1 MPALNTVFLVQI
13 VHEADDV
20 RASPK
25 RLRIL
30 ELEKGHFPMNATDDF
45 YSKVLDSL
53 GEGVY
58 FVDRDRTITYWN
70 KGAETLTGFAATDML
85 GRSCADDLLA
95 HVDNQGKLL
104 CMDGCP
110 LVKTMADGSSCK
122 ADVFLR
128 HRNGHRVPVS
138 LSVIPVLDT
147 NGQPKGAVEI
157 FTDNSEKLALMEKL
171 AELQR
176 DALLD
181 PLTGLANRRYAT
193 EALGN
198 MLNQMH
204 RYGWSFGLLFIDI
217 DDFKAINDTH
227 GHDVG
232 DSVLKMVA
240 RTLEA
245 NSRSFDIVARWG
257 GEEFLVIVVNV
268 DEAKLFRVAYK
279 LRTLVA
285 KSSIHVGS
293 ESIGVTVSVGAALP
307 RAEDTV
313 KTLLRRADQLMY
325 ENKAKSRRRASK
337 MAV

>member
-1 MPALNTVFLVQI
+1 
-13 VHEADDV
+13 
-20 RASPK
+20 
-25 RLRIL
+25 
-30 ELEKGHFPMNATDDF
+30 MNATDDF

-58 FVDRDRTITYWN
+58 FVDLNRNITYWN
-70 KGAETLTGFAATDML
+70 KGAESLTGYAAADML

-95 HVDNQGKLL
+95 HVDNQGKTL
-104 CMDGCP
+104 CLDGCP
-110 LVKTMADGSSCK
+110 LLKTMADGSSCK

-128 HRNGHRVPVS
+128 HRDGHRVPVS
-138 LSVIPVLDT
+138 LSVIPVLDP
-147 NGQPKGAVEI
+147 NGHPRGAVEI
-157 FTDNSEKLALMEKL
+157 FTDNSERLALMEKV

-217 DDFKAINDTH
+217 DDFKIINDKY

-232 DSVLKMVA
+232 DTVLKMVA

-257 GEEFLVIVVNV
+257 GE
-268 DEAKLFRVAYK
+268 
-279 LRTLVA
+279 
-285 KSSIHVGS
+285 
-293 ESIGVTVSVGAALP
+293 
-307 RAEDTV
+307 
-313 KTLLRRADQLMY
+313 
-325 ENKAKSRRRASK
+325 
-337 MAV
+337 

>member
-1 MPALNTVFLVQI
+1 
-13 VHEADDV
+13 
-20 RASPK
+20 
-25 RLRIL
+25 
-30 ELEKGHFPMNATDDF
+30 MNATDDF

-53 GEGVY
+53 GEGIY
-58 FVDRDRTITYWN
+58 FVDLNRNITYWN
-70 KGAETLTGFAATDML
+70 KGAESLTGYAAADML

-95 HVDNQGKLL
+95 HVDNQGKTL
-104 CMDGCP
+104 CLDGCP
-110 LVKTMADGSSCK
+110 LLKTMADGSSCK

-128 HRNGHRVPVS
+128 HRDGHRVPVS
-138 LSVIPVLDT
+138 LSVIPVLDP
-147 NGQPKGAVEI
+147 NGQPRGAVEI
-157 FTDNSEKLALMEKL
+157 FTDNSERLALMEKV

-217 DDFKAINDTH
+217 DDFKTINDKY

-232 DSVLKMVA
+232 DTVLKMVA

-279 LRTLVA
+279 LRTLVS
-285 KSSIHVGS
+285 KSSIHVGNENIS
-293 ESIGVTVSVGAALP
+293 VAISVGATLP

-313 KTLLRRADQLMY
+313 KILLRRADQLMY
-325 ENKAKSRRRASK
+325 ENKAKNRQRASSK
-337 MAV
+337 IAV

>member
-1 MPALNTVFLVQI
+1 
-13 VHEADDV
+13 
-20 RASPK
+20 
-25 RLRIL
+25 
-30 ELEKGHFPMNATDDF
+30 MNATDDF

-58 FVDRDRTITYWN
+58 FVDLNRNITYWN
-70 KGAETLTGFAATDML
+70 KGAESLTGYAAADML
-85 GRSCADDLLA
+85 GRNCADDLLA
-95 HVDNQGKLL
+95 HVDNQGKTL
-104 CMDGCP
+104 CLDGCP
-110 LVKTMADGSSCK
+110 LLKTMADGSSCK

-128 HRNGHRVPVS
+128 HRDGHRVPVS
-138 LSVIPVLDT
+138 LSVIPVLDP
-147 NGQPKGAVEI
+147 NGQPRGAVEI
-157 FTDNSEKLALMEKL
+157 FTDNSERLALMEKV

-217 DDFKAINDTH
+217 DDFKTINDKY

-232 DSVLKMVA
+232 DTVLKMVA

-279 LRTLVA
+279 LRTLVS
-285 KSSIHVGS
+285 KSSIHVGNENIS
-293 ESIGVTVSVGAALP
+293 VAISVGATLP

-313 KTLLRRADQLMY
+313 KILLRRADQLMY
-325 ENKAKSRRRASK
+325 ENKAKNRQRASSK
-337 MAV
+337 IAV